1 MEFAV
6 IHTGGKQYKVAVGQ
20 KIKIEKLKGPFEKG
34 DKITFDNVILT
45 ESGKA
50 TNLGTPYVA
59 GAQVEALFERE
70 GKAKKVIVMKYKA
83 KSRYFKKNGHKQP
96 FVEVKISAIK

>member
-20 KIKIEKLKGPFEKG
+20 KIKIEKLKGDFQKG
-34 DKITFDNVILT
+34 DKLTFENVMLL
-45 ESGKA
+45 ESGKS
-50 TNLGTPYVA
+50 TKIGTPYIA
-59 GAQVEALFERE
+59 GASVEALFEKSGFAE
-70 GKAKKVIVMKYKA
+70 KVIVMKYKP
-83 KSRYFKKNGHKQP
+83 KSRYLKKNGHKQP

>member
-1 MEFAV
+1 
-6 IHTGGKQYKVAVGQ
+6 
-20 KIKIEKLKGPFEKG
+20 LEKG